1 MPGYLKEG
9 VWYESDAI
17 RNDEE
22 GNYVRLD
29 SQFRNVIT
37 DDGSSGYRA
46 EPERYH
52 LYVSYACPWAHRT
65 LLARTI
71 LGLQEYI
78 TYSIVN
84 PVSKERGWTF
94 SPYEGSTVDH
104 VNGFECAYSLY
115 TATDR
120 YYTGLVTVPIL
131 WDKKTKVIVNNES
144 SEIIRMLNDSFI
156 AYREVN
162 LNLYPKSIRNTI
174 DSLNEFIYKNI
185 NNGVYK
191 CGFAKTQSAYE
202 ESVNMLFAALEM
214 VDACLKNSKY
224 LMGDVLTEADI
235 RLFPTLIR
243 FDAVYYIHFKCCL
256 RRISDYKNITRYIH
270 DLLAIDGVRET
281 INIDHIKAHY
291 YLSHPDINPTGIIP
305 LGPLDQFAT

>member
-9 VWYESDAI
+9 VWCESNAI

-22 GNYVRLD
+22 GNYFRLD

-46 EPERYH
+46 EPDRYH

-78 TYSIVN
+78 SYSIVN
-84 PVSKERGWTF
+84 PVSTQCGWTF

-104 VNGFECAYSLY
+104 VNGFSCAYSLY
-115 TATDR
+115 TATDP

-131 WDKKTKVIVNNES
+131 WDKKTKAIVNNES
-144 SEIIRMLNDSFI
+144 SEIVRMLNDSFTT
-156 AYREVN
+156 YRNVN
-162 LNLYPKSIRNTI
+162 LNLYPPSISNAI
-174 DSLNEFIYKNI
+174 DSVNEFIYKNI

-202 ESVNMLFAALEM
+202 ESVNMLFAALET

-224 LMGDVLTEADI
+224 LMGDVLTESDI

-256 RRISDYKNITRYIH
+256 RRISDFKNISRYIN
-270 DLLAIDGVRET
+270 DVLNIDGVRET
-281 INIDHIKAHY
+281 VNIKHIKAHY
-291 YLSHPDINPTGIIP
+291 YLSHPDINPTGIVP
-305 LGPLDQFAT
+305 VGPLDQFVI